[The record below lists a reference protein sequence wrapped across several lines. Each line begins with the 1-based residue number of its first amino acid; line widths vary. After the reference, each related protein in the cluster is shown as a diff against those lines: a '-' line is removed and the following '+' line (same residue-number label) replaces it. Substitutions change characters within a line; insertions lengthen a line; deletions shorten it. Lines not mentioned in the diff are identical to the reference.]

1 MKRIQF
7 DRIHNNSY
15 FFILMIISLICLLI
29 GVFLPDFGNP
39 RINKLFMSIGFITQI
54 LFLGRM
60 FWFKN
65 YVQYNKLGM
74 AIKLNSFID
83 KTIKFE
89 AVKNVVVNEQE
100 NQLVVDMGGKNIY
113 KINTLGIAN
122 EDVFKLLDLI
132 KINSNIK

>member
-15 FFILMIISLICLLI
+15 FFILMIISLICSIIGGLLL
-29 GVFLPDFGNP
+29 VFENP
-39 RINKLFMSIGFITQI
+39 KINKLFMSIGFITQL

-74 AIKLNSFID
+74 TIKLNSFIG
-83 KTIKFE
+83 KTITFE
-89 AVKNVVVNEQE
+89 AVKNVVINEQE
-100 NQLVVDMGGKNIY
+100 NQLVIDMGREKIY
-113 KINTLGIAN
+113 KINTLGIAD